1 MVNGKLSNDD
11 LVLSKSEQ
19 TLLNKL
25 CKSLAITPELSAT
38 NRPVISSRKPII
50 KDVSCDNCS
59 NTLEVEDV
67 TDVPSHVMN
76 TNVLLQN
83 NYPNNKEY
91 DNTKIMATTEVVKS
105 VDIPDIVP
113 QQGRVWIIASSSVEH
128 EKIPTISNYIRAHNF
143 VSSFVMHEVE
153 GKPDECI
160 FEWVVCVDI
169 KGNIPRFILNRVN
182 NCATLFCVWKISFY
196 YLLIGFWIQYAEFCS
211 ICAEIR
217 HGSA

>member
-1 MVNGKLSNDD
+1 MVNGKLCNDD
-11 LVLSKSEQ
+11 LVLSKSEL

-25 CKSLAITPELSAT
+25 CKSLAIPPEVSAT
-38 NRPVISSRKPII
+38 NSPVMSSKKPII
-50 KDVSCDNCS
+50 LDVSCDNSS

-67 TDVPSHVMN
+67 TDVLPHVMN
-76 TNVLLQN
+76 TNLLLQN
-83 NYPNNKEY
+83 NYPNSKEY

-113 QQGRVWIIASSSVEH
+113 QQGRVWIIASCSVEH
-128 EKIPTISNYIRAHNF
+128 EKIPAISNYIRGHNF
-143 VSSFVMHEVE
+143 VSAFVAHEVE

-169 KGNIPRFILNRVN
+169 KGNIPRCVLNRVKI
-182 NCATLFCVWKISFY
+182 CATLLWVWKLSFY
-196 YLLIGFWIQYAEFCS
+196 YLLIGFWFQYAEVCS